1 MTKALDN
8 NFNILRLKPVLVEPN
23 LHYVQEYNVQE
34 KTAALESAKEYL
46 EYDPSDRDRD
56 IAITVVKQVRNSV
69 EITIL
74 NLLLVI
80 VFQFLTIRTILPCRA
95 TSHPILLGS
104 SVPGTE
110 SCSRLVNSVSFQCE
124 FWSRTEH

>member
-1 MTKALDN
+1 M
-8 NFNILRLKPVLVEPN
+8 
-23 LHYVQEYNVQE
+23 QEYYVQE

-80 VFQFLTIRTILPCRA
+80 VFYNIFQP
-95 TSHPILLGS
+95 
-104 SVPGTE
+104 V
-110 SCSRLVNSVSFQCE
+110 SR
-124 FWSRTEH
+124 